1 MVIMSKDKILTELE
15 HWREAR
21 KRYQLTPVQIQMAR
35 ELGVKP
41 EHLVKEIRVSPE
53 AGTESLGRR
62 IELLFL
68 ERFGRT
74 RPDKVV
80 SLRELERETRERN
93 ADAKARKS
101 DDKAARDHAEAVRVS
116 LITINRLRGWH

>member
-1 MVIMSKDKILTELE
+1 
-15 HWREAR
+15 
-21 KRYQLTPVQIQMAR
+21 MAR

-41 EHLVKEIRVSPE
+41 EHLVKEIRISPE

-68 ERFGRT
+68 ERFGKSK
-74 RPDKVV
+74 PDKVV

-93 ADAKARKS
+93 PDAEKRKS
-101 DDKAARDHAEAVRVS
+101 DDEATREHAEAVRIS
-116 LITINRLRGWH
+116 LITINRLRGWR